1 MNETDYIVQKLVEM
15 GWEDNGNG
23 LGGDIFS
30 SDLKFKTDIS
40 YFPDADLYEVR
51 LALTG
56 IFDRWANSGSTRI
69 FDSKEKVV
77 KFFESKKYMTA
88 AYEEALMLL
97 EDNFPSDSTAV
108 ELMDKIINMTI
119 EWFNE

>member
-1 MNETDYIVQKLVEM
+1 MNEIDEIIQKLVEL

-30 SDLKFKTDIS
+30 PDTKFIADIG
-40 YFPDADLYEVR
+40 YIPGADLYKVR
-51 LALTG
+51 VALTG
-56 IFDRWANSGSTRI
+56 IFDRWANSGVVRM
-69 FDSKEKVV
+69 FDSKEKVIN
-77 KFFESKKYMTA
+77 FFESRKYMTA

-108 ELMDKIINMTI
+108 ELMNKIINMTI